1 MNAPHALA
9 DDALALCA
17 SEPIRVPGAIQPHG
31 WLAVIDMRSGR
42 LRAWSENWTALL
54 GSAAG
59 VGHHTGASGRDQDA
73 LPALIEHALGRL
85 IDSRHQLIDGEGPVS
100 RGTLTLGGI
109 RLHASSHQLG
119 DAGYLELER
128 DADDDET
135 AGTRAPI
142 YSLARH
148 LVPQMQRTDSVE
160 QLCRVVVQEMK
171 RLTGFGRCLAYR
183 FDGEGHG
190 EVLAE
195 ALDPGYDSYAGHR
208 FPAADIPPQARE
220 LYRINHIRLIADA
233 HYAPVA
239 LRCADGRAATQV
251 DLSQA
256 ALRSVSPVHLEY
268 MRNMGTLASMSV
280 SIIVRGQ
287 LWGLVSCHDHAPRV
301 LSWQTR
307 MACEHLGQLLSLQ
320 IEAKEENEQ
329 VSEQARLRQL
339 TLAIVAHLADSDA
352 TLQRLMDEPGPLLRL
367 GRATGAAV
375 ILNDSCWSV
384 GDTPDAATL
393 NQLGQWL
400 GNRVDQVLS
409 TDRLAQEAP
418 ALAEALGS
426 TAGLMA
432 ISISK
437 LHRHYIVWFRP
448 EIVQTI
454 VWAGDPRKTP
464 DGLAGSTGSTASAGS
479 PDDAAGRRRTDGAD
493 SPRRLHPRRS
503 FASWKEQLGGR
514 SLPWRPSETH
524 AVLELRQALIGVVL
538 RRAEEMAEV
547 ATELGRVNKELE
559 AFSYTVSHDLRAPMR
574 HIAGFVDLVL
584 EMEGAS
590 LSERSHRYLAHVK
603 EASAH
608 AGQLVDALLDF
619 SRMGRSAIKPVSIN
633 TEHLIDDLVAEYTTQ
648 NRDRRIEWHIERPL
662 PRLWCDPIL
671 IQVALRNLI
680 GNAVK
685 YTRPRDPARI
695 AIAPIEGPHGVG
707 LSITDN
713 GVGFQMKYVGKLFGV
728 FQRLHQIEAFEGT
741 GIGLASVRR
750 IVERHGG
757 QVDAWGAPDEG
768 ARFSLVLPTR
778 EMLAADPTL
787 GQGPHSPFS
796 SASYASANADGTD
809 ADGFPQDPN

>member
-1 MNAPHALA
+1 MTQTPPPVSSLSDAQLA
-9 DDALALCA
+9 HCA
-17 SEPIRVPGAIQPHG
+17 SEPIRIPGAIQPHG
-31 WLAVIDMRSGR
+31 WLAVFDLREGR
-42 LRAWSENWTALL
+42 LTARSENWAALL
-54 GSAAG
+54 DAPDGLLAAYIE
-59 VGHHTGASGRDQDA
+59 DA
-73 LPALIEHALGRL
+73 LGPVLDTRHALR
-85 IDSRHQLIDGEGPVS
+85 DGEGPVS
-100 RGTLTLGGI
+100 CGPLALGGR
-109 RLHASSHQLG
+109 RLHATGHRLG
-119 DAGYLELER
+119 DLVYVELEPELP
-128 DADDDET
+128 DAAD

-148 LVPQMQRTDSVE
+148 LVPLMQRTSAVDE
-160 QLCRVVVQEMK
+160 LCRVVVAEMK

-183 FDGEGHG
+183 FDADGHG

-195 ALDPGYDSYAGHR
+195 VLDRGYASYAGHH

-220 LYRINHIRLIADA
+220 LYRVNHIRLIADA
-233 HYAPVA
+233 HYQPVPV
-239 LRCADGRAATQV
+239 RFVDGRDGTAL

-280 SIIVRGQ
+280 SIMVGGR
-287 LWGLVSCHDHAPRV
+287 LWGLVSCHDHAPRH

-329 VSEQARLRQL
+329 VTEQLRLRQL

-375 ILNDSCWSV
+375 ILNDQCWSV
-384 GDTPDAATL
+384 GETPSHGTL
-393 NQLGQWL
+393 VQLGQWL
-400 GNRVDQVLS
+400 GNRIDEVWHG
-409 TDRLAQEAP
+409 DRLPLEAP
-418 ALAEALGS
+418 ALAAELGT
-426 TAGLMA
+426 TAGLLA

-454 VWAGDPRKTP
+454 VWAGDPRKE
-464 DGLAGSTGSTASAGS
+464 LAA
-479 PDDAAGRRRTDGAD
+479 DARQ
-493 SPRRLHPRRS
+493 RLHPRLS
-503 FASWKEQLGGR
+503 FDSWREQVGGR
-514 SLPWRPSETH
+514 SLPWTPGEVN
-524 AVLELRQALIGVVL
+524 AVQELRQALIGIVL

-547 ATELGRVNKELE
+547 AMELGRVNKELE

-584 EMEGAS
+584 EMEGAG
-590 LSERSHRYLAHVK
+590 LSERSRRYLAHVK

-619 SRMGRSAIKPVSIN
+619 SRMGRSALKPSAIH
-633 TEHLIDDLVAEYTTQ
+633 TEHLVDDLIDEQNTQ
-648 NRDRRIEWHIERPL
+648 LQDRRIEWRVQRPL
-662 PRLWCDPIL
+662 PALWGDPVL
-671 IQVALRNLI
+671 LQVAVRNLI

-695 AIAPIEGPHGVG
+695 EIEGIAGPQGAG
-707 LSITDN
+707 LRVTDN

-728 FQRLHQIEAFEGT
+728 FQRLHQTESFEGT

-757 QVDAWGAPDEG
+757 QVEAWGAPEHG
-768 ARFSLVLPTR
+768 ARFGFTLPTR
-778 EMLAADPTL
+778 EMQEAQSGEAAL
-787 GQGPHSPFS
+787 
-796 SASYASANADGTD
+796 DGALRD
-809 ADGFPQDPN
+809 AAITATAEIDGERKA